1 MACFGGDRRVSLSR
15 LSVLCL
21 LLIASAWVALINGQP
36 FFMADTSAYVREP
49 DFAAVYFLGPK
60 FATSWTQDRTLQGR
74 NNAVPQTA
82 HRDDPPLNSPFEG
95 SILAG
100 RSIYYGALLYLGH
113 LTSYFWLSVF
123 LQAAIFLYL
132 SYTLVITCLRM
143 SFLTFVGLTLA
154 ILIAAPV
161 SFFISFLMPD
171 VFASFLILAMIIFV
185 GFLNVIGT
193 RDKVIISGIIL
204 YSALAHTSHLLLLVF
219 LGFLFGCAW
228 FFNRRKAKLAD
239 EKFPQR
245 AIILFALILAG
256 LLSELGFAYAAR
268 HTIGVE
274 PIRPPFV
281 MARLIAD
288 GPGYNFLLK
297 NCATKP
303 YAVCRFIERL
313 PIPVDAFLWSADP
326 VRGVFGVADLPT
338 RRALSS
344 EQISFALDVFRSDP
358 VGVIS
363 HATVNFVRQL
373 IKVGVNEF
381 FPTKSQLQYLKGKM
395 PASYF
400 EQLLRSPIV
409 FHDWILTL
417 ANSWY
422 SFFYYLSL
430 TGLVSVWVSWPW
442 LSFPNKSERF
452 PQPQWS
458 YVLTIAVM
466 AIFVNAAICG
476 TLSEPHPRYQTRIA
490 WIPLFV
496 LLLTIA
502 KLWEAVSPS
511 KNKSQH
517 DARAVSLDVA
527 RPL

>member
-1 MACFGGDRRVSLSR
+1 MSLSR

-49 DFAAVYFLGPK
+49 DFASVYFFGPK

-74 NNAVPQTA
+74 NHGTRQAA
-82 HRDDPPLNSPFEG
+82 RRDDPPLNSPFEG

-100 RSIYYGALLYLGH
+100 RSIFYGALLYLGH

-123 LQAAIFLYL
+123 SQAAIFLYL

-143 SFLTFVGLTLA
+143 SFLTFVGLTSA
-154 ILIAAPV
+154 ILIVTPV

-171 VFASFLILAMIIFV
+171 IFASFLILAAIIFV
-185 GFLNVIGT
+185 GFWNALGT
-193 RDKVIISGIIL
+193 RDKIIISGIIL
-204 YSALAHTSHLLLLVF
+204 YSALAHTSHLLLLAF
-219 LGFLFGCAW
+219 LGILFGCAW
-228 FFNRRKAKLAD
+228 LFNRRKAKSTD
-239 EKFPQR
+239 EKSPQR
-245 AIILFALILAG
+245 AIILFALTLAG
-256 LLSELGFAYAAR
+256 LLGELGFAYGAR

-288 GPGYNFLLK
+288 GPGYNFLLN
-297 NCATKP
+297 NCATKR
-303 YAVCRFIERL
+303 YAVCRFIKRL
-313 PIPVDAFLWSADP
+313 PIPVDAFLWAADP
-326 VRGVFGVADLPT
+326 AKGVFGVADLPT

-358 VGVIS
+358 VGVIR
-363 HATVNFVRQL
+363 HATENFLRQL

-381 FPTKSQLQYLKGKM
+381 FPTKLQLQFLKGKV
-395 PASYF
+395 PASYY

-409 FHDWILTL
+409 FHEWILTL

-422 SFFYYLSL
+422 SFIYYLSL
-430 TGLVSVWVSWPW
+430 TGLVLVWAAWPW
-442 LSFPNKSERF
+442 LRFSRKSEIF

-476 TLSEPHPRYQTRIA
+476 ALSEPHPRYQTRIA

-502 KLWEAVSPS
+502 KLWGAVSPS
-511 KNKSQH
+511 KNKARR
-517 DARAVSLDVA
+517 DARAVSRDAA

>member
-1 MACFGGDRRVSLSR
+1 VSLSR
-15 LSVLCL
+15 LSILFL
-21 LLIASAWVALINGQP
+21 LLIASAWVALVNGQP

-49 DFAAVYFLGPK
+49 DFAVVYFFGPK

-74 NNAVPQTA
+74 NHITHQTA

-95 SILAG
+95 SMLAG

-113 LTSYFWLSVF
+113 LTGYFWLSVF

-132 SYTLVITCLRM
+132 CYTLVITCLRM
-143 SFLTFVGLTLA
+143 SFLTFVILTSA
-154 ILIAAPV
+154 ILFMTPV
-161 SFFISFLMPD
+161 SFYISFLMPD
-171 VFASFLILAMIIFV
+171 IFASFLILATIVFI
-185 GFLNVIGT
+185 GFWNVLGT
-193 RDKVIISGIIL
+193 RDKIIIFGILL
-204 YSALAHTSHLLLLVF
+204 YSALTHTSHLLLLAF
-219 LGFLFGCAW
+219 LGILFGCAW
-228 FFNRRKAKLAD
+228 FFIRRKAKSTD
-239 EKFPQR
+239 EKSPQR

-256 LLSELGFAYAAR
+256 LLGELGFSYGAR

-297 NCATKP
+297 NCATKS
-303 YAVCRFIERL
+303 YAICRFVDRL
-313 PIPVDAFLWSADP
+313 PIPVDAFLWSADQK
-326 VRGVFGVADLPT
+326 RGVFGVADLPT

-344 EQISFALDVFRSDP
+344 EQILFALDVFRSDP
-358 VGVIS
+358 VGVIR
-363 HATVNFVRQL
+363 HATDNFIRQL

-381 FPTKSQLQYLKGKM
+381 FPARLQLQFLKGKV
-395 PASYF
+395 PASYY

-409 FHDWILTL
+409 FHERILTL

-422 SFFYYLSL
+422 SFIYYLSL
-430 TGLVSVWVSWPW
+430 TGLVLVWAGWPW
-442 LSFPNKSERF
+442 LKFSRKSEIF

-476 TLSEPHPRYQTRIA
+476 ALSEPHFRYQTRIA

-496 LLLTIA
+496 LLLTVA
-502 KLWEAVSPS
+502 KLWEAISPS
-511 KNKSQH
+511 KNKPQH
-517 DARAVSLDVA
+517 HARAGSLDAA

>member
-1 MACFGGDRRVSLSR
+1 
-15 LSVLCL
+15 

-49 DFAAVYFLGPK
+49 DFAVVYFFGPK

-74 NNAVPQTA
+74 NHGAHQTA
-82 HRDDPPLNSPFEG
+82 RRDDPPLNSPYEG

-100 RSIYYGALLYLGH
+100 RSIFYGALLYLGH

-132 SYTLVITCLRM
+132 SYTLAITCLRV
-143 SFLTFVGLTLA
+143 SFSTFA
-154 ILIAAPV
+154 ILISTILIVTPV
-161 SFFISFLMPD
+161 SLYISFLMPD
-171 VFASFLILAMIIFV
+171 IFASFLILATIVFV
-185 GFLNVIGT
+185 GFWNVLGT
-193 RDKVIISGIIL
+193 RDKIITSGTIL

-219 LGFLFGCAW
+219 LGILFGCAW
-228 FFNRRKAKLAD
+228 FFNRRKATLAD
-239 EKFPQR
+239 EKSPQR

-256 LLSELGFAYAAR
+256 LLGELGFAYGAR

-303 YAVCRFIERL
+303 YTICRFIERL
-313 PIPVDAFLWSADP
+313 PIPVDAFLWSADSAK
-326 VRGVFGVADLPT
+326 GVFGVADLPT

-358 VGVIS
+358 VGVIR
-363 HATVNFVRQL
+363 HATRNFIRQL

-381 FPTKSQLQYLKGKM
+381 FPTQSQLQFLKGKM

-400 EQLLRSPIV
+400 EELLRSPIV
-409 FHDWILTL
+409 FHEWILTL

-422 SFFYYLSL
+422 SFFYHLSMI
-430 TGLVSVWVSWPW
+430 GLVSVWVSWPW
-442 LSFPNKSERF
+442 LRFPNKSELF
-452 PQPQWS
+452 PQPQWF
-458 YVLTIAVM
+458 YVLTAAVM
-466 AIFVNAAICG
+466 AIAINAGICG
-476 TLSEPHPRYQTRIA
+476 ALSEPHLRYQTRIA

-511 KNKSQH
+511 KNKSRP
-517 DARAVSLDVA
+517 DARAVSGDTA